1 MSESQGEED
10 DEEMAR
16 DDVETET
23 TDAVLMEE
31 IETPVETQ
39 VQTQFHRFRK
49 FLRQMKHLKS
59 NLMMGRAKSKKL
71 LRRQKK
77 KAIAIGRTHFMLQ
90 KIQSNFKLFLYH
102 TVGKIGT

>member
-39 VQTQFHRFRK
+39 VTETNSVPQIQEVLETNEASEVKPDDGQ
-49 FLRQMKHLKS
+49 
-59 NLMMGRAKSKKL
+59 SKVEETAP
-71 LRRQKK
+71 
-77 KAIAIGRTHFMLQ
+77 KAEKEG
-90 KIQSNFKLFLYH
+90 NCYW
-102 TVGKIGT
+102 